1 MRRELKKVSDQN
13 GSWYYDDGRII
24 EGPPPDVCG
33 DLTGV
38 CGNLTGVRGNLT
50 GVRGDLTGVCG
61 DLTDCEITP
70 TDRKNGIDITD
81 LISEREKKA

>member
-33 DLTGV
+33 D
-38 CGNLTGVRGNLT
+38 LT